1 MITSRDGAGV
11 DGKIKFLLINPA
23 AKQWRA
29 AEWKSPP
36 LRTRIFRYA
45 MLSSL
50 SVAASMPENVL
61 TRIVDEETE
70 PVDFD
75 TDADLIGISFMT
87 FNAPRAYEIADT
99 FRLQKG
105 KPVILGGYH
114 PSCLPEEAI
123 RHADAVCIGE
133 AEPVMPQL
141 IRDFQNH
148 CVQHFYSNGLADL
161 ALLRIPDRGL
171 LRQGLYA
178 AVDAIQ
184 ATRGCPQACTF
195 CSITSFFHHR
205 FRTRPVESVIEE
217 LRSLGKRILFLDDN
231 LTADADYAK
240 DLFAHMIPLRKHWF
254 SQCSVTIADDQELLD
269 LAAASGCKGLFIGFE
284 SLEQKNL
291 TAWKKVFT
299 RASDYR
305 RAIDRLHE
313 AGIGVYAGIVLGHDH
328 DTPESFKRTLEFLQ
342 ESRIDALQATI
353 LTPFPN
359 TPLFKD
365 LERQGRIIDW
375 DWAHYD
381 FRHVVFE
388 PLQMSRQMLQA
399 GHDWVLGNF
408 FSAGSVLRRIIGQW
422 SYLELSTIARVTI
435 PLNIGYRMRLKTDG
449 TWDDHADIPSIESAL
464 PPLTR
469 ASVRSH

>member
-133 AEPVMPQL
+133 AEPVMP
-141 IRDFQNH
+141 
-148 CVQHFYSNGLADL
+148 
-161 ALLRIPDRGL
+161 
-171 LRQGLYA
+171 
-178 AVDAIQ
+178 
-184 ATRGCPQACTF
+184 
-195 CSITSFFHHR
+195 
-205 FRTRPVESVIEE
+205 
-217 LRSLGKRILFLDDN
+217 
-231 LTADADYAK
+231 
-240 DLFAHMIPLRKHWF
+240 
-254 SQCSVTIADDQELLD
+254 
-269 LAAASGCKGLFIGFE
+269 
-284 SLEQKNL
+284 
-291 TAWKKVFT
+291 
-299 RASDYR
+299 
-305 RAIDRLHE
+305 
-313 AGIGVYAGIVLGHDH
+313 
-328 DTPESFKRTLEFLQ
+328 
-342 ESRIDALQATI
+342 
-353 LTPFPN
+353 
-359 TPLFKD
+359 
-365 LERQGRIIDW
+365 
-375 DWAHYD
+375 
-381 FRHVVFE
+381 
-388 PLQMSRQMLQA
+388 
-399 GHDWVLGNF
+399 
-408 FSAGSVLRRIIGQW
+408 
-422 SYLELSTIARVTI
+422 
-435 PLNIGYRMRLKTDG
+435 
-449 TWDDHADIPSIESAL
+449 
-464 PPLTR
+464 
-469 ASVRSH
+469 